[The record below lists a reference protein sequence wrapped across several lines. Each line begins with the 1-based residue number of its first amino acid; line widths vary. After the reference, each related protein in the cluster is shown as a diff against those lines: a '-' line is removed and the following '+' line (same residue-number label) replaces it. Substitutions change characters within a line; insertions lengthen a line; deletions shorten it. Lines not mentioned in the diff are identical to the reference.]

1 MASKSRVPSSDLEIN
16 TKEDVISHIPLL
28 LSWSTDSDKSGL
40 QITFMP
46 ISGGITNTIFG
57 LMNESTGDSVIV
69 RIFGARGVFSQKARH
84 DETRIFEQLSEAGIA
99 PRLRAIFA
107 NGRVEHYIPA
117 VSIPLESMTDD
128 DISLGVARNLARL
141 HTFVPLGNPNPP
153 SDPPVWTL
161 LQEWADSCMRS
172 TMLGKFSDAE
182 DFVSS
187 HLERAV
193 EALPRLQRELRGGQI
208 VFAHNDLVAGNIL
221 KSADGSVSIVDFEYS
236 GWNYRSYDIG
246 NYFAE
251 AMGGTQDGKVR
262 TNLYPDHYFRRMF
275 CTEYLHVLYGNV
287 KPSGA
292 AVEALVESAEKYG
305 LLSHIYWGLWAV
317 VQSID
322 ATSDFPYRD
331 YARQRLDIFFN
342 KCDWA

>member
-1 MASKSRVPSSDLEIN
+1 MVFKSRVPSTALEIH
-16 TKEDVISHIPLL
+16 TEDDVTSQIPLL
-28 LSWSTDSDKSGL
+28 LSWSSDPGTSGVPTTL
-40 QITFMP
+40 LP

-57 LMNESTGDSVIV
+57 LRNNSTGDSVIV
-69 RIFGARGVFSQKARH
+69 RIFGARGVFTQKARH
-84 DETRIFEQLSEAGIA
+84 DETRIFEQLSDAGIA

-117 VSIPLESMTDD
+117 VPISLESMTDD
-128 DISLGVARNLARL
+128 DIGLGIARNLARL
-141 HTFVPLGNPNPP
+141 HTFVPPDNPNPP
-153 SDPPVWTL
+153 SDPPIWTL

-208 VFAHNDLVAGNIL
+208 VFAHNDLLAGNIL
-221 KSADGSVSIVDFEYS
+221 RATDGSVSIVDFEYS
-236 GWNYRSYDIG
+236 GWNYRCYDIG

-251 AMGGTQDGKVR
+251 AMGGTEDKIR
-262 TNLYPDHYFRRMF
+262 TNLYPDHRFRKMF
-275 CTEYLHVLYGNV
+275 CAAYLHALHGGINPADAPVDL
-287 KPSGA
+287 
-292 AVEALVESAEKYG
+292 LVENAEKYG
-305 LLSHIYWGLWAV
+305 VLSHVYWGLWAA
-317 VQSID
+317 VQSTD
-322 ATSDFPYRD
+322 TTSDFPYRD
-331 YARQRLDIFFN
+331 YARQRLDVFFN